1 MSVVIAVSPPSPCS
15 SLIFGTDGWSYGDRT
30 AHINVWLHGMLGA
43 HRVPVLTSFTPAP
56 GDTGGTQELQLVCPG
71 VPLGTYRR
79 SKADISNTLS
89 ADLP

>member
-1 MSVVIAVSPPSPCS
+1 MSVVIAVSPPSSCS

-56 GDTGGTQELQLVCPG
+56 GDTGGNQELQLVCPG